1 MSQQPYTAYA
11 PNPFEPEPV
20 ESHLAGI
27 PSGYL
32 EQMSTR
38 KSLIYSVGLHL
49 GLPLL
54 IFIISILLQMLGI
67 SLISFDPPKNINDVE
82 FQLVNAPTEAPRN
95 PKTRNR
101 AVHNTRA
108 GGEKVPNMR
117 EAQAQRMA
125 GSPQPSPRPQAAPSP
140 KPVKVSA
147 QPPSA
152 FTQKVAPR
160 PTPRP
165 SHSEPGPVAPPRPK
179 ITAPKPSSRTGR
191 STALPNPLAPIQ
203 VPDSPSAATETGPL
217 VRQSGSGGSGSGS
230 GSSSSNKGTVGPST
244 APGQFASSGGSGSP
258 NGRPGGPSGQGGSGS
273 YSQYGSP
280 GGGGGR
286 PGVDALAEPD
296 FGPYLAE
303 LQRRIRRNWHP
314 PEDKE
319 DKSVVLIFT
328 VTRDGRLTN
337 IRTKRSSGFANAD
350 DAAAMAIKASAPFR
364 PLPAE
369 YRNNSINVEFTFDY
383 NVFTGGGGG
392 ISRR

>member
-1 MSQQPYTAYA
+1 MSQPPHTAYP
-11 PNPFEPEPV
+11 PNPFQSEPMET
-20 ESHLAGI
+20 HLAGI

-32 EQMSTR
+32 EQLGMG
-38 KSLIYSVGLHL
+38 KSYLYSVLAHV

-54 IFIISILLQMLGI
+54 IFLLFLIFQLLGI
-67 SLISFDPPKNINDVE
+67 SLISFDPPKDIQDVE
-82 FQLVNAPTEAPRN
+82 FQLVDAPKETPRN

-101 AVHNTRA
+101 AVHNTRS
-108 GGEKVPNMR
+108 GGEKIPNVR
-117 EAQAQRMA
+117 EAQSQRMA
-125 GSPQPSPRPQAAPSP
+125 GAQQPKPTPQAAPAP

-147 QPPSA
+147 TPPRTFAAQSA
-152 FTQKVAPR
+152 PL
-160 PTPRP
+160 PTPKVSQAP
-165 SHSEPGPVAPPRPK
+165 SGPVAPPRPK
-179 ITAPKPSSRTGR
+179 ITAPKPSNRSGR
-191 STALPNPLAPIQ
+191 ATALPNPLAPIQ
-203 VPDSPSAATETGPL
+203 VPDAPSAATETGPL

-230 GSSSSNKGTVGPST
+230 GTNGGKGAVGPST
-244 APGQFASSGGSGSP
+244 APGQFASGSGRP
-258 NGRPGGPSGQGGSGS
+258 NGQPGGPSGQGGSGT
-273 YSQYGSP
+273 YSQHGSP

-319 DKSVVLIFT
+319 DKSVILIFT